1 MLTDKF
7 NRVHTYLRISLT
19 DVCNFRCK
27 YCMPT
32 EAIKFMPNQMLMQ
45 AFEIDKLAQEFVKNG
60 VTKIRLT
67 GGEPLIRK
75 DAAQIIESLAKY
87 PIELTLTTNGFL
99 LDEYIDVL
107 KKAGIKSLNISL
119 DTLNKSTFEKITQR
133 NYFDKVINN
142 IQLMLDHDFHV
153 KVNAVI
159 MKGVNDHEINQ
170 FVAWT
175 KDNPI
180 HVRFIE
186 FMPFTGNKWND
197 EKVVSL
203 KDIINTIE
211 QDYSIIKLKDDANA
225 TAKKYKVLNHKGTFA
240 IISTM
245 SAPFCS
251 SCNRMRLTAD
261 GKMKNCLFS
270 KGEIDLL
277 SALRNDEIITPLIK
291 QCLFE
296 KEEALGGQFT
306 NEFEKIDTT
315 KLQNRSMISIGG

>member
-1 MLTDKF
+1 
-7 NRVHTYLRISLT
+7 
-19 DVCNFRCK
+19 
-27 YCMPT
+27 MPI

-45 AFEIDKLAQEFVKNG
+45 AFEIDKLAHEFVKNG

-67 GGEPLIRK
+67 GGEPLVRK
-75 DAAQIIESLAKY
+75 DAAQIIELLAKY
-87 PIELTLTTNGFL
+87 PVELTLTTNGYL
-99 LDEYIDVL
+99 LDEYIEVL
-107 KKAGIKSLNISL
+107 KKAGVKSLNISL
-119 DTLNKSTFEKITQR
+119 DTLNKSSFENITKR
-133 NYFDKVINN
+133 NAFDKVIKN
-142 IQLMLDHDFHV
+142 IQLMVENNFHV

-159 MKGVNDHEINQ
+159 IRGVNDHEINQ
-170 FVAWT
+170 FVEWT
-175 KDNPI
+175 KDFPV

-197 EKVVSL
+197 EQMFSFKE
-203 KDIINTIE
+203 IINTIE
-211 QDYSIIKLKDDANA
+211 QNYSIIKLKDDANA
-225 TAKKYKVLNHKGTFA
+225 TAKKYKVLNHFGTFA

-277 SALRNDEIITPLIK
+277 SALRADENITPLIK
-291 QCLFE
+291 QCLFQ
-296 KEEALGGQFT
+296 KEESLGGQFT
-306 NEFEKIDTT
+306 SATEKIDTA